1 MFILIIQFIVIFF
14 TFFSLKKPKNVI
26 FILVLI
32 CFFSYGNSD
41 FVAYNTEWIL
51 FLFFPLIFKT
61 LQNKPIKYSTI
72 LLESILIFSITLI
85 KFQYIPLA
93 FVLFLF
99 QITRLFYLSHYTKV
113 ITSYLFCVFIFCSFF
128 SKSNLILFYN
138 NYFEN
143 NFNYTKSFSTITFF
157 DSILLF
163 FDSFFSIFN
172 PIMILGFLIFII
184 FLLHKNE
191 FSLLKIF
198 YFFRKYFNYLSLI
211 LVLSISIILPRTN
224 FAHYFIIL
232 IYPITFV
239 TVNLLYKF
247 KKYIE
252 LYVVLIFVIFIYN
265 IYHQR
270 IILKKSWGYTNIIPK
285 KVLSKS
291 YGNSIKLNFHD
302 SIFVSDLDKYLVEYS
317 NKNNKKKTIFIHG
330 WFESLLL
337 YYRYNELYSP
347 VFKLANSIFLTSN
360 NKLISKNYNTS
371 IMDDFKNKG
380 FPNLIVL
387 KSEHFFTENTFLQ
400 FTLKEKYIQD
410 YSDINF
416 KVFILKNN

>member
-1 MFILIIQFIVIFF
+1 
-14 TFFSLKKPKNVI
+14 
-26 FILVLI
+26 
-32 CFFSYGNSD
+32 
-41 FVAYNTEWIL
+41 
-51 FLFFPLIFKT
+51 
-61 LQNKPIKYSTI
+61 
-72 LLESILIFSITLI
+72 
-85 KFQYIPLA
+85 
-93 FVLFLF
+93 
-99 QITRLFYLSHYTKV
+99 
-113 ITSYLFCVFIFCSFF
+113 
-128 SKSNLILFYN
+128 
-138 NYFEN
+138 
-143 NFNYTKSFSTITFF
+143 
-157 DSILLF
+157 
-163 FDSFFSIFN
+163 
-172 PIMILGFLIFII
+172 
-184 FLLHKNE
+184 
-191 FSLLKIF
+191 
-198 YFFRKYFNYLSLI
+198 
-211 LVLSISIILPRTN
+211 
-224 FAHYFIIL
+224 
-232 IYPITFV
+232 
-239 TVNLLYKF
+239 
-247 KKYIE
+247 
-252 LYVVLIFVIFIYN
+252 VLIFVIFIYN